1 MCNNIPRSNGEL
13 PGEDPKWVS
22 DSEKEELEMKSSYNL
37 IVNIVNVESPYTNKV
52 QVDGL
57 DQINKLVK
65 SIMLRNNF
73 ENFYSVFG
81 KSSFSGNP
89 RFSRYPHFSGHP
101 NFSGN
106 SDPFRT
112 ITIFFQ
118 NCISLFSGNP
128 NAKYLFVLEA
138 SNTSQVYETVTEK
151 DCPSLKNL
159 DNGLLVVDSAM
170 NDQKAIPLKLAL

>member
-52 QVDGL
+52 QVDGM

-73 ENFYSVFG
+73 EKFYPFFRKVLVFG
-81 KSSFSGNP
+81 KSSFFGTSSFFGM
-89 RFSRYPHFSGHP
+89 HFSKLHKSLLRKPQCKIFICFGG
-101 NFSGN
+101 FKY
-106 SDPFRT
+106 
-112 ITIFFQ
+112 IT
-118 NCISLFSGNP
+118 G
-128 NAKYLFVLEA
+128 VR
-138 SNTSQVYETVTEK
+138 
-151 DCPSLKNL
+151 
-159 DNGLLVVDSAM
+159 DSHR
-170 NDQKAIPLKLAL
+170 KRLSKS